1 MKKLIN
7 FIAKLGGLIAF
18 GAAVYKLVKLI
29 KKELDDKDISDY
41 LEELMEEFEDDDDD
55 YEDYE
60 DCTCGD
66 CTCEDCT
73 CDGKGSTMT
82 AEDVILEKI
91 YSETSENEEEHLES
105 SEADVIVEKTI
116 YSNLAEDIRQSEEE
130 LEAAKE
136 KVENV
141 QDKGFRLAR
150 INKRR
155 K

>member
-29 KKELDDKDISDY
+29 KKELDDKDASDY
-41 LEELMEEFEDDDDD
+41 LEELLEEFEDDDDD
-55 YEDYE
+55 YEDCG
-60 DCTCGD
+60 DCTCED

-91 YSETSENEEEHLES
+91 YSETSENEEHLEP
-105 SEADVIVEKTI
+105 SEADVIIEKI
-116 YSNLAEDIRQSEEE
+116 VYSNLAEDIRQSEEE

>member
-55 YEDYE
+55 YEDC
-60 DCTCGD
+60 DD

-91 YSETSENEEEHLES
+91 YSETSENEEEHLEP
-105 SEADVIVEKTI
+105 SEADVIAEKI
-116 YSNLAEDIRQSEEE
+116 VYSNLAEDIRQSEEE

-150 INKRR
+150 RRLNNRR